1 MFTFAFSSA
10 LRSAT
15 FQLEYSTE
23 DMVANCIRGLSE
35 KWVISQITVNKSF
48 CFWWQWPFSSY
59 CNCTQT
65 EQQTHKIFSHPAM
78 RMRVTPDRENR
89 FCGTIKPVKNSENGS
104 RADLWRKAMHFN
116 PIWKVHSIKISY
128 LKYYDIL
135 VGNCLVRL
143 CQWNNV

>member
-1 MFTFAFSSA
+1 MYDTRHPSHYKLLHHYMFTFAFSSA

-35 KWVISQITVNKSF
+35 KWVISLKTVNKSF

-65 EQQTHKIFSHPAM
+65 EQQTHKIF
-78 RMRVTPDRENR
+78 
-89 FCGTIKPVKNSENGS
+89 
-104 RADLWRKAMHFN
+104 
-116 PIWKVHSIKISY
+116 VHSAHARHT
-128 LKYYDIL
+128 
-135 VGNCLVRL
+135 G
-143 CQWNNV
+143 